1 MADDTKS
8 PMFTGILVG
17 RVALVTGGDSGIG
30 SACAKALAAA
40 GADVAVTY
48 LHDNVGAEQTV
59 EAIRASGR
67 RALAMRSDARDEI
80 AVEQSFDRVEQELG
94 TVDILVTS
102 AGINTYGIEVA
113 KLTLEQWENML
124 KTDLTGTFLAC
135 RSCVRR
141 LREKKRKGTIIAIS
155 SIHAEIVR
163 SGSSV
168 YASAKA
174 GVKNFVETLGIE
186 VAPDGITVNAI
197 APGMIL
203 TPMNKAA
210 EDWWIVRK
218 VKGEVIPLGRPGQPE
233 EVANVAVFLASPA
246 GDYFT
251 ASTLTIDG
259 GLSKMLAL
267 GA

>member
-1 MADDTKS
+1 MATKTTQ
-8 PMFTGILVG
+8 MFAGTLMG

-30 SACAKALAAA
+30 AACAKALAAA
-40 GADVAVTY
+40 GADVVVTY
-48 LHDNVGAEQTV
+48 LHDDEGARETADAV
-59 EAIRASGR
+59 RSVGR
-67 RALAMRSDARDEI
+67 RAMALRSDTRDEVAI
-80 AVEQSFDRVEQELG
+80 EECFDKIEQELG

-113 KLTLEQWENML
+113 KLTLEQWDNML
-124 KTDLTGTFLAC
+124 RTDLTGTFLASRRC
-135 RSCVRR
+135 IRS
-141 LREKKRKGTIIAIS
+141 LREKKMMGTIIAIS
-155 SIHAEIVR
+155 SVHAEVVR

-174 GVKNFVETLGIE
+174 GVKNFVETLALE
-186 VAPDGITVNAI
+186 VASDGITVNAI

-203 TPMNKAA
+203 TPMNEAA
-210 EDWWIVRK
+210 EKHWIVRK
-218 VKGEVIPLGRPGQPE
+218 VKGEFIPLKRPGQPE